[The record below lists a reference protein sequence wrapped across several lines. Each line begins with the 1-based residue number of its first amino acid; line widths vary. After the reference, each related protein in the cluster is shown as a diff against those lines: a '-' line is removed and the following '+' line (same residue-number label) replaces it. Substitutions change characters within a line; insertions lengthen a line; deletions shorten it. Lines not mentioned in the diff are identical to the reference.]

1 MSNYK
6 RKTEDEF
13 QIHGYFPGTG
23 WEEVTAEVTRKAALA
38 NLKEYRENDP
48 SHSYKLIKKRVKKQ
62 IPLVT
67 TKMDGA
73 NTVAEFG

>member
-1 MSNYK
+1 MSKKYI

-23 WEEVTAEVTRKAALA
+23 WEEVTCEVTREAARA

-48 SHSYKLIKKRVKKQ
+48 GTAYKMVKKRVKIAQ
-62 IPLVT
+62 PEVI
-67 TKMDGA
+67 A
-73 NTVAEFG
+73 